1 MSWQLNEQT
10 EYKLIKENEIKFVD
24 KWNPFKNLKLEERGE
39 KTGVVNIDSTL
50 FIVFSRKEKSVV
62 AQ

>member
-1 MSWQLNEQT
+1 MSQYFSLELKVTSTANIELKFQLVFP
-10 EYKLIKENEIKFVD
+10 LMF
-24 KWNPFKNLKLEERGE
+24 
-39 KTGVVNIDSTL
+39 GVVNIDSTL